1 MERSC
6 RPGRFSCIR
15 STSNHNRGPIYHE
28 RGRLFPV
35 SVLHQTTT
43 SVRASADCRTLFPI
57 SVLHQTTTI
66 TLDNLGQFVL
76 FPISVLHQTTTQMNN
91 ERETQML
98 FPISVLHQ
106 TTTSNGERYLLLS
119 CFPYPSTSNHNNR
132 IHNTIDK

>member
-76 FPISVLHQTTTQMNN
+76 FPISVLHQTTTSC
-91 ERETQML
+91 
-98 FPISVLHQ
+98 P
-106 TTTSNGERYLLLS
+106 SNYS
-119 CFPYPSTSNHNNR
+119 AICCFPYPFYIKPQLDRRTYICMGVVSHIRSTSNHN
-132 IHNTIDK
+132 